1 MSGNGTRITARPVL
15 HYSPARHNLPART
28 IRDAVTTLAASAVAG
43 VTLLSGCSSP
53 ASVPLP
59 ARSTSLHAP
68 ATAQSP
74 SGTGSARQQVIAAYT
89 AYFPASQ
96 AAEAAAPARAQA
108 ILAPYAAQPYLGRVL
123 AQMASYRARDEAAS
137 GYVVPHV
144 IKVTVTGPLATVYDC
159 QDASHATL
167 TDTRTG
173 KVTPPLKGSARTYL
187 IASLA
192 RGTDGRWRI
201 TSLAHVAVPCTP
213 AAAPPS

>member
-68 ATAQSP
+68 ATSQSP

-144 IKVTVTGPLATVYDC
+144 IKVTVTGRLATVYDC

-173 KVTPPLKGSARTYL
+173 KITPPLKGSARTYL

>member
-28 IRDAVTTLAASAVAG
+28 IRDAVTTRAASAVAG

-68 ATAQSP
+68 ATPQSP

-89 AYFPASQ
+89 AYFPVLEH
-96 AAEAAAPARAQA
+96 AEAASPARAKA
-108 ILAPYAAQPYLGRVL
+108 MLAPYAAQPYLGTVL
-123 AQMASYRARDEAAS
+123 AQMSSYRARDEAAS
-137 GYVVPHV
+137 GYVIPHV
-144 IKVTVTGPLATVYDC
+144 IKVTISGRLATVYDC

-167 TDTRTG
+167 TNTRTG
-173 KVTPPLKGSARTYL
+173 KVTPPLQGSARTYL

-192 RGTDGRWRI
+192 LGRDGRWRM
-201 TSLAHVAVPCTP
+201 TSLAHVATPCSP
-213 AAAPPS
+213 ASAPPS